1 VIYGLLAALGWGTT
15 DFLGAVS
22 GRRMGSLPALGV
34 SQAAGTSIAVVL
46 FIVHGGG
53 FSPLA
58 GLLGFVVANG
68 LIAMAAYALHYRAL
82 ELGPVAVVS
91 PIGAGYAVVGFSL
104 AVLLLGEHPGG
115 TAIVGGL
122 ITIAGVVLV
131 STNLPLLR
139 AGLHEKP
146 PGLWWAFGSSIGF
159 GVAGLL
165 LGVIARD
172 SGDWVVTV
180 LATRLALIVA
190 LTPLLLA
197 RRRRFHRLADA
208 GAKAYATAAV
218 AGLFDLM
225 GVAAYSAGATHGYL
239 SVVLAASAI
248 FPMVA
253 VALSVAFLHERLVLN
268 QYVGVLAVVGGL
280 LLLALTPGT

>member
-22 GRRMGSLPALGV
+22 GRRMGSLPALAM
-34 SQAAGTSIAVVL
+34 SQLAGTCVALIL
-46 FIVHGGG
+46 FIVHGTG
-53 FSPLA
+53 FSPVR
-58 GLLGFVVANG
+58 GLLWFVVANG

-91 PIGAGYAVVGFSL
+91 PVGAGYAVVGFSL
-104 AVLLLGEHPGG
+104 AVLLLDEHPGSV
-115 TAIVGGL
+115 AIVGGL

-131 STNLPLLR
+131 STNLPALR

-146 PGLWWAFGSSIGF
+146 PGLWWAVGSSIGF

-172 SGDWVVTV
+172 SDDWVVT
-180 LATRLALIVA
+180 LLSTRLALIAA
-190 LTPLLLA
+190 LIPLVLA
-197 RRRRFHRLADA
+197 RRRTFHRLADA
-208 GAKAYATAAV
+208 GARAYVTAAV
-218 AGLFDLM
+218 AGLFDLL
-225 GVAAYSAGATHGYL
+225 GVAAYSAGATRGYL

-253 VALSVAFLHERLVLN
+253 VALSVAFLRERLVLN
-268 QYVGVLAVVGGL
+268 QYLGVLAVVGGL
-280 LLLALTPGT
+280 LLLALAPGS